1 MGVTNTR
8 GYYESY
14 QGNLHKLSMLV
25 KLSTK
30 ISILVANIQGGSLY
44 LETVS
49 QFCRKL
55 LYYDRYDS

>member
-8 GYYESY
+8 GYYESH

-25 KLSTK
+25 KLSKK
-30 ISILVANIQGGSLY
+30 ISILVSNIQGGSLY

-55 LYYDRYDS
+55 LCYDRYDS